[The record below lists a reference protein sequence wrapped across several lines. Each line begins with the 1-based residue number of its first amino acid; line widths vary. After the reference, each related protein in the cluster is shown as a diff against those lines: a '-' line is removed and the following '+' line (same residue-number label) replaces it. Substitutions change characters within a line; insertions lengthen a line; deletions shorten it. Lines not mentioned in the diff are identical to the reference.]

1 MCRTLDRVESL
12 GGRDARRVGADPGNH
27 VSVHDDDILDFDFV
41 DDETRELAA
50 PSRTGGPRTPGGPP
64 GPGGPRRPQFRPP
77 QGMTPLLRL
86 AGLVALAILV
96 VVLLAVWIQGCAG
109 ADAETTYGNYMTE
122 IGAVGKDSQKIGAN
136 LATLLTTAG
145 LTEADLE
152 TRLGGLI
159 QQAQLDVTR
168 AQDIDAPGPLTPANA
183 NAIQALDLRVNGLE
197 GLLATFKA
205 TKDGDDATAAG
216 EKLAAQGQRLEASDV
231 VWNDLFQGVATQ
243 AMASDGVQD
252 VTAPASVFVQNPD
265 LYTARSMSS
274 IWQRVHGASTG
285 GTSPGSHG
293 SALAYTKVQP
303 ANIQLSTTSET
314 KINISTDLSFEV
326 GVQNSG
332 ENQEVGVKVTL
343 TIPAQPT
350 PITKNGTIDV
360 IDPGETKI
368 VTFSDFPDFPFG
380 ENTTVQVSVKPVPG
394 ETNTGNNSAEY
405 PVVFSLEPS

>member
-1 MCRTLDRVESL
+1 VT
-12 GGRDARRVGADPGNH
+12 
-27 VSVHDDDILDFDFV
+27 VHDDDILDFDFV
-41 DDETRELAA
+41 DDETREL
-50 PSRTGGPRTPGGPP
+50 PSSSRQGGGSRPPGGPP
-64 GPGGPRRPQFRPP
+64 QGPGGPRRPSFRPP
-77 QGMTPLLRL
+77 QGVTPLLRL
-86 AGLVALAILV
+86 AGFVVFAILV
-96 VVLLAVWIQGCAG
+96 VVLLVVWIGGCAG
-109 ADAETTYGNYMTE
+109 DDTESAYGSYMSE
-122 IGAVGKDSQKIGAN
+122 IGGVGKDSQKIGNN
-136 LATLLTTAG
+136 LATLLTTPG
-145 LTEADLE
+145 LTQADLE

-168 AQDIDAPGPLTPANA
+168 AQDIDPPGPLTPANA
-183 NAIQALDLRVNGLE
+183 HAIEALDLRVSGVQ
-197 GLLATFKA
+197 GLLDTFRA
-205 TKDGDDATAAG
+205 TKDGDDATTAG
-216 EKLAAQGQRLEASDV
+216 EQLAAQGERLEASDV
-231 VWNDLFQGVATQ
+231 VWKDLFQDAATQ
-243 AMASDGVQD
+243 TMASEGVQN
-252 VTAPASVFVQNPD
+252 VKAPASVFVQNAD

-303 ANIQLSTTSET
+303 ANIQLSTSSET
-314 KINISTDLSFEV
+314 KIDISTDLSFEV

-350 PITKNGTIDV
+350 PIVKNGTIDV

-380 ENTTVQVSVKPVPG
+380 ENVNVQVSVKPVAG
-394 ETNTGNNSAEY
+394 ESNTGNNSAEY